1 MKKPSAFVWMLVPIA
16 VVMLVIFIYPLV
28 ETFRLS
34 FYEFK
39 AGRGIVFVGTDNFED
54 LFSDPVFYWTI
65 VRNFIYMVGV
75 VAANFALGMGFA
87 LLTYKPFKGVSVL
100 RTIILLPMLFIP
112 AAAAVIWALL
122 YDPNLGLIN
131 HIIESVGL
139 QEVAFLGRSSTA
151 MAAVM
156 VTDVWG
162 WTPFVYLI
170 LLAGLHGLPVAPF
183 EAAEIDG
190 ASSFQKF
197 RRLTI
202 PMLRPV
208 MMIAVLIKA
217 IDTFRAFD
225 YVWIM
230 TGGGPGEASMIL
242 SPLAYR
248 AAFTEVQFG
257 HGSAI
262 AVVFFLLS
270 LTLTVAFLYVYL
282 RGGEG
287 GR

>member
-1 MKKPSAFVWMLVPIA
+1 LKKPSAFILMLIP
-16 VVMLVIFIYPLV
+16 LVIVVSVIFVYPLLD
-28 ETFRLS
+28 TFWLS
-34 FYEFK
+34 FFEFK
-39 AGRGIVFVGTDNFED
+39 TGRGLVLVWTNNFND
-54 LFSDPVFYWTI
+54 LFSDPVFFWTI
-65 VRNFIYMVGV
+65 VRTFAYMIGV
-75 VAANFALGMGFA
+75 VAINFALGMGFA
-87 LLTYKPFKGVSVL
+87 LLTYKPFRGVSLL

-122 YDPNLGLIN
+122 YDPLFGLIN
-131 HIIESVGL
+131 HILEAIGL
-139 QEVAFLGRSSTA
+139 NAVAFLGMTSTA
-151 MAAVM
+151 MPAVM
-156 VTDVWG
+156 ITDIWG

-170 LLAGLHGLPVAPF
+170 IVAGLQGLPVAPF

-208 MMIAVLIKA
+208 LLIAVLIKA

-230 TGGGPGEASMIL
+230 TGGGPGDNSML
-242 SPLAYR
+242 LTPLAYR
-248 AAFTEVQFG
+248 AAFMEVQFG

-270 LTLTVAFLYVYL
+270 LALTVVFLHFYL
-282 RGGEG
+282 RGSED
-287 GR
+287 

>member
-1 MKKPSAFVWMLVPIA
+1 LKKPSVFILLLIPLVI
-16 VVMLVIFIYPLV
+16 VVLVIFVYPLLD
-28 ETFRLS
+28 TFWLS
-34 FYEFK
+34 FFEFK
-39 AGRGIVFVGTDNFED
+39 AGRGLVLVGTSNFND
-54 LFSDPVFYWTI
+54 LFSDPVFFWTI
-65 VRNFIYMVGV
+65 IRTFAYMVGV
-75 VAANFALGMGFA
+75 VAVNFVLGMGFA
-87 LLTYKPFKGVSVL
+87 LLTYKPFRGVSLL

-122 YDPNLGLIN
+122 YDPLFGLVN
-131 HIIESVGL
+131 HLLEAVGL
-139 QEVAFLGRSSTA
+139 NAVAFLGIASTA
-151 MAAVM
+151 MPAVM
-156 VTDVWG
+156 VTDIWG

-170 LLAGLHGLPVAPF
+170 IVAGLQGLPTGPF

-208 MMIAVLIKA
+208 LLIAVLIKA

-225 YVWIM
+225 YIWIM
-230 TGGGPGEASMIL
+230 TGGGPGDTSML
-242 SPLAYR
+242 LTPLAYR
-248 AAFTEVQFG
+248 AAFMNVQFG

-270 LTLTVAFLYVYL
+270 LVLTVAFLYFYL
-282 RGGEG
+282 RGSED
-287 GR
+287 